1 MIKIL
6 FLIHTLRGGG
16 AEKALVQLVN
26 SMDKTKFDITVM
38 TVLNTGKY
46 IKELDNNIKYKYMF
60 KEIIDTNT
68 MNKKSFIHKLKYL
81 KLQLYYNVFWRI
93 NLTGLL
99 YKKYIKEKYDVEV
112 SFLEGISAKV
122 ISSSNNK
129 ESKKICWIHTDLTK
143 NRSTK
148 KYFKSK
154 ENEKK
159 CYSKFDK
166 IVCVSENVKECFL
179 QELEVKEDKKVI
191 VRHNPLDIKTILKN
205 SNEDYKQIYRDIKV
219 DDTKVVCSVGRL
231 ETLKG
236 YDKLLRVHKRLIDN
250 GVKHK
255 LIILGE
261 GSQYTKLNKYIV
273 DNNLKETAK
282 LIGFRNNPYPYIK
295 LCDIYTCTS
304 VFEGLNIAVCEAMV
318 LGKPV
323 IVTKGTGLKD
333 ILGQNNEHGIIVEN
347 SEDGIYEGLY
357 NMLQSDIMINKYA
370 KESRQIAPMFELKRN
385 VRKIEN
391 LFK

>member
-1 MIKIL
+1 MIKVL

-46 IKELDNNIKYKYMF
+46 IKELNSNIKYKYMF

-68 MNKKSFIHKLKYL
+68 MNKKSLVHKLKYL
-81 KLQLYYNVFWRI
+81 KLQLYYNVFWKI
-93 NLTGLL
+93 NFTKYL

-112 SFLEGISAKV
+112 SFLEGISAKI

-143 NRSTK
+143 NKNTK
-148 KYFKSK
+148 KYFKNK
-154 ENEKK
+154 KNEKK
-159 CYSKFDK
+159 CYSRFDQ
-166 IVCVSENVKECFL
+166 IVCVSENVKGCFL
-179 QELEVKEDKKVI
+179 KELEIKEDKKVI
-191 VRHNPLDIKTILKN
+191 VRHNPLDIKSILKK
-205 SNEDYKQIYRDIKV
+205 SNEEYKQIYREIRTDE
-219 DDTKVVCSVGRL
+219 TKIVCTVGRL

-236 YDKLLRVHKRLIDN
+236 YDKLLRIHKILIDQ
-250 GVKHK
+250 GLKHK

-261 GSQYTKLNKYIV
+261 GSQYDKLNKYII
-273 DNNLKETAK
+273 DNNLQDTAK
-282 LIGFRNNPYPYIK
+282 LLGFRNNPYPYMK
-295 LCDIYTCTS
+295 LCDIYICTS

-333 ILGQNNEHGIIVEN
+333 ILGLNNEHGIIAEN
-347 SEDGIYEGLY
+347 SEEGIYEGLRY
-357 NMLQSDIMINKYA
+357 MLQNESMISKYA
-370 KESRQIAPMFELKRN
+370 KESRKVSPMFELKRN
-385 VRKIEN
+385 VKKIES

>member
-1 MIKIL
+1 MIKVL

-26 SMDKTKFDITVM
+26 SMDKSKFDITVM

-68 MNKKSFIHKLKYL
+68 MNKKSFVHKLKYL

-93 NLTGLL
+93 SLTKFL
-99 YKKYIKEKYDVEV
+99 YKKYIKDKYDVEV
-112 SFLEGISAKV
+112 SFLEGISAKI

-129 ESKKICWIHTDLTK
+129 ESTKICWIHTDLTQ

-148 KYFKSK
+148 KYFKNK

-166 IVCVSENVKECFL
+166 VVCVSENVKECFL
-179 QELEVKEDKKVI
+179 KELEVKEDRKVI
-191 VRHNPLDIKTILKN
+191 VRHNPLDIKNILKN
-205 SNEDYKQIYRDIKV
+205 SNEDYKQIYREMKV
-219 DDTKVVCSVGRL
+219 DDTKIVCTVGRL

-236 YDKLLRVHKRLIDN
+236 YDKLLKVHKRLIDN
-250 GVKHK
+250 GIKHK

-261 GSQYTKLNKYIV
+261 GSQYDKLNKYIV
-273 DNNLKETAK
+273 DNGLQETAK
-282 LIGFRNNPYPYIK
+282 LLGFRNNPYPYIK

-333 ILGQNNEHGIIVEN
+333 ILGKNNEHGIIVPN

-357 NMLQSDIMINKYA
+357 NLLQSDSIISQYA
-370 KESRQIAPMFELKRN
+370 KESRTIAPMFELKRN
-385 VRKIEN
+385 VKKIEN